1 MLLNKFKLDRLI
13 KLYLIAAALL
23 IFSIPAWSYA
33 QANSEVGDVN
43 GDGHVTASDA
53 AILLRSIQGFAI
65 INSSLADVTLNGM
78 TDEVDARVI
87 LSHASGKIPSLTRF
101 MEIMQD
107 GLCDETLFDRFSY
120 TGAVEMAGEYYRD
133 ELISVEISEKQFRK
147 QVGNRN
153 RLVTC
158 YVAEIC
164 LQDLSVFRTAFS
176 SDKYRA
182 KYEPIQDIAMRNNAI
197 VAISGDFYSSSL
209 HKGPVNRNGIWYS
222 LEIGEAFDLGVLLYD
237 GTLVTIQA
245 GSYDEQILLDLNP
258 YQLWCFGPSLIT
270 ENGGVPEAYNIQR
283 GIMGENPRSAIGS
296 DGPGHYF
303 FVIADGRRPD
313 YSSGLNMIGLSEFF
327 IELGCTVAYNLDGG
341 NTAAMATSEGLL
353 SIPSGTR
360 KVSDILYI
368 EKP

>member
-1 MLLNKFKLDRLI
+1 MLLIKYKLDRLI
-13 KLYLIAAALL
+13 KFQITAAVMLMLL
-23 IFSIPAWSYA
+23 MPAWSYA
-33 QANSEVGDVN
+33 HADSEVGDVN
-43 GDGHVTASDA
+43 GDGYVTASDA
-53 AILLRSIQGFAI
+53 ATLLRSMQGHGVV
-65 INSSLADVTLNGM
+65 NSSLSDVTLNGK

-101 MEIMQD
+101 MEIMKD
-107 GLCDETLFDRFSY
+107 GLCNENLFDRFSY
-120 TGAVEMAGEYYRD
+120 TGAVEKAGEYYRD
-133 ELISVEISEKQFRK
+133 ELVSVEISKKQFQK

-164 LQDLSVFRTAFS
+164 LQDLSAFKTAFS
-176 SDKYRA
+176 NDEYRA
-182 KYEPIQDIAMRNNAI
+182 KYEPVQDIAKRKNAI

-222 LEIGEAFDLGVLLYD
+222 LETGEAFDLGALLYD
-237 GTLVTIQA
+237 GTLVTIPA
-245 GSYDEQILLDLNP
+245 GSYDEQVLSDLNP

-270 ENGGVPEAYNIQR
+270 ENGGVPETYHIQH
-283 GIMGENPRSAIGS
+283 GITGENPRSAIGS

-303 FVIADGRRPD
+303 FVVADGRRPD
-313 YSSGLNMIGLSEFF
+313 YSSGLTMIGLSEFF
-327 IELGCTVAYNLDGG
+327 IDLGCTVAYNLDGG

-360 KVSDILYI
+360 KTSDILYI